1 MGRDWHQLA
10 VESHYRTAMG
20 VKEALQGGDL
30 DEALR
35 GIDEL
40 IEAMSRSDRRA
51 VRSQLIR
58 LMQHI
63 IKWHGQ
69 PERRSASWAATIA
82 HVRDEIFD
90 TQEET
95 PSITDDV
102 LRQMWEHCFQRAKR
116 YAERE
121 TGRSIPSQTLSW
133 HDVFEAD
140 YPLSEQE
147 A

>member
-10 VESHYRTAMG
+10 VESHYRTAVG
-20 VKEALQGGDL
+20 VKEALEEGDL
-30 DEALR
+30 DGALR

-40 IEAMSRSDRRA
+40 IDAMGRSDRRA

-69 PERRSASWAATIA
+69 PERRSPSWAATIA
-82 HVRDEIFD
+82 HARDEIFD
-90 TQEET
+90 MQEET

-121 TGRSIPSQTLSW
+121 TGRSIPIETLSW
-133 HDVFEAD
+133 HDVFEAE
-140 YPLSEQE
+140 YRLPAEGS
-147 A
+147 

>member
-1 MGRDWHQLA
+1 MRRDWHQLA
-10 VESHYRTAMG
+10 VESHYRTAVG
-20 VKEALQGGDL
+20 VKEALEEGDL
-30 DEALR
+30 DGALR

-40 IEAMSRSDRRA
+40 IDAMGRSDRRA

-69 PERRSASWAATIA
+69 PEHRSPSWAATIA
-82 HVRDEIFD
+82 HARDEIFD

-95 PSITDDV
+95 PSITDDM

-121 TGRSIPSQTLSW
+121 AGQSMPLATLSW

-140 YPLSEQE
+140 YRLPTEGN
-147 A
+147 

>member
-1 MGRDWHQLA
+1 MGRDWQQLA
-10 VESHYRTAMG
+10 VESHYRTAVG

-30 DEALR
+30 DGALR

-40 IEAMSRSDRRA
+40 IDAMSRSDRRA

-69 PERRSASWAATIA
+69 SERRSTSWAATIA
-82 HVRDEIFD
+82 HARDEIFD

-116 YAERE
+116 YAEHE
-121 TGRSIPSQTLSW
+121 TGRSMPSQTLSW

-140 YPLSEQE
+140 YHLSE
-147 A
+147 AGA